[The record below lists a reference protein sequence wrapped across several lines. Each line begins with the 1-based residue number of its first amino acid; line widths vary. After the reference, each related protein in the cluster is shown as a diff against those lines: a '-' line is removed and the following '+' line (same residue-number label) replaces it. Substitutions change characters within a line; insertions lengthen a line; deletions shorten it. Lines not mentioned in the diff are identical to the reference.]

1 MGGKKR
7 SLKKFAE
14 QFAALSDNYLKERAG
29 DLRALGQRLL
39 FHLDDANQGP
49 NALAGTFHSG
59 GR

>member
-1 MGGKKR
+1 MAEWAVKTVIE
-7 SLKKFAE
+7 KFAE

-49 NALAGTFHSG
+49 NAW
-59 GR
+59 